1 MSKHSRVM
9 WSEGMF
15 LLPQHFQ
22 YQDEFHQHQL
32 AEATLRGTP
41 FHWGVQAFQVDEQ
54 ALAGGS
60 LQLTRLKLVFP
71 DGSLFDA
78 PQHDPLPAARD
89 LKDLLKGNDFKV
101 YAALKLPE
109 PYGLNYLEDGHEQKG
124 GRRFRKQF
132 DTLPDL
138 NEGDLENEI
147 ASLRLNVVML
157 ADGDSLDGY
166 SYCPIARLS
175 RNNTGGFNLATEFVP
190 PALHISA
197 HGSLLDLGKRLL
209 GALQSKSKM
218 LSSRRRERADQIAEF
233 GSSDVSLF
241 WLLNTVNRA
250 YPNLAHLL
258 AHPRLHPER
267 LYLFLAELAG
277 GLLTFSLDT
286 PLSAIPSYDHHD
298 PAASLMRLDQMVR
311 DLLDNVIPDQC
322 VVIQLS
328 QAKPSYWQGQLLDPR
343 LVEADFYLCVHADMP
358 GSILLELVP
367 RAIKVGS
374 PEDIEVVVNSA
385 MPGAS
390 LRHAPRLP
398 NAIPLRLDNHYFA
411 IEPHGRV
418 YQRMMEAQAVSFY
431 APSAFT
437 NLKLELMAVLK

>member
-1 MSKHSRVM
+1 MSKQSRVM

-32 AEATLRGTP
+32 TESSLRSTP
-41 FHWGVQAFQVDEQ
+41 FHWGVQTLQIDEE
-54 ALAGGS
+54 ALANGS
-60 LQLTRLKLVFP
+60 LQLKRLKLVFP

-89 LKDLLKGNDFKV
+89 LRELLKGNDFKV

-109 PYGLNYLEDGHEQKG
+109 PFGLNYVEDGQEQKSA
-124 GRRFRKQF
+124 RRFRKQF
-132 DTLPDL
+132 DVLPDL

-147 ASLRLNVVML
+147 TSLRLNVVML
-157 ADGDSLDGY
+157 VDGDTLDGY
-166 SYCPIARLS
+166 SYCPVARLS
-175 RNNTGGFNLATEFVP
+175 RNNIGGFNLDTHFVHP
-190 PALHISA
+190 TLHLGN
-197 HGSLLDLGKRLL
+197 HETLTGLGKRLL
-209 GALQSKSKM
+209 GALQSKSKA
-218 LSSRRRERADQIAEF
+218 LSGRRRERADQIAEF
-233 GSSDVSLF
+233 GSSDVTLF

-286 PLSAIPSYDHHD
+286 GLNGIPEYDHHD
-298 PAASLMRLDQMVR
+298 PAAALVRLDEMIRV
-311 DLLDNVIPDQC
+311 LLDNVVPNQC
-322 VVIQLS
+322 IMINLTQT
-328 QAKPSYWQGQLLDPR
+328 KPSYWQGQLHDPR
-343 LVEADFYLCVHADMP
+343 LAEADFYVSVHADMP
-358 GSILLELVP
+358 GSSLLDLVP
-367 RAIKVGS
+367 RAFKVGS

-385 MPGAS
+385 MPGVTLNHS
-390 LRHAPRLP
+390 TRLP
-398 NAIPLRLDNHYFA
+398 NAIPVRLDNHYFS
-411 IEPHGRV
+411 IEPHGQV
-418 YQRMMEAQAVSFY
+418 YERMMSAQAISFY

>member
-1 MSKHSRVM
+1 MNKRSRVM

-32 AEATLRGTP
+32 AESNLRHTP
-41 FHWGVQAFQVDEQ
+41 FHWGVQRLLIDEE
-54 ALAGGS
+54 ALATGS
-60 LQLTRLKLVFP
+60 LQLKALKLVFP

-78 PQHDPLPAARD
+78 PQHDPLPGARD
-89 LKDLLKGNDFKV
+89 LHGLPKGDDFKI
-101 YAALKLPE
+101 YAALKLRD
-109 PYGLNYLEDGHEQKG
+109 PYGLNYLEDGHEQKA

-147 ASLRLNVVML
+147 TSLRLNVVML
-157 ADGDSLDGY
+157 ADGDNLDGY

-175 RNNTGGFNLATEFVP
+175 RNGTGGFNVEAQFIP
-190 PALHISA
+190 PALHIDA
-197 HGSLLDLGKRLL
+197 HAGLLEVGKRLL
-209 GALQSKSKM
+209 GALQSKSTM
-218 LSSRRRERADQIAEF
+218 LSGRRRERADQIAEF
-233 GSSDVSLF
+233 GASDVSLF

-250 YPNLAHLL
+250 YPALAHLL

-267 LYLFLAELAG
+267 LYQFLAELAG
-277 GLLTFSLDT
+277 GLLTFSLGT
-286 PLSAIPSYDHHD
+286 PLSAIPPYDHRD
-298 PAASLMRLDQMVR
+298 PGASLARLDELVR
-311 DLLDNVIPDQC
+311 SLLDNVIPDQC
-322 VVIQLS
+322 VFIALNQT
-328 QAKPSYWQGQLLDPR
+328 KPSYWQGRLLDPR
-343 LVEADFYLCVHADMP
+343 LLEASFYLCVHADMP
-358 GSILLELVP
+358 GSTLLELVP
-367 RAIKVGS
+367 RAIKLGS

-390 LRHAPRLP
+390 LCHAPRLP

-418 YQRMMEAQAVSFY
+418 YQRMLEAQGVSIY
-431 APSAFT
+431 APSAFI

>member
-41 FHWGVQAFQVDEQ
+41 FHWGVQALSIDEE
-54 ALAGGS
+54 ALASGS
-60 LQLTRLKLVFP
+60 LQLKRLKLVFP
-71 DGSLFDA
+71 DGTLFDA

-89 LKDLLKGNDFKV
+89 LKALVKGTDLKV

-109 PYGLNYLEDGHEQKG
+109 PFGQNYVEDGQAQQSA
-124 GRRFRKQF
+124 RRFRKQF

-147 ASLRLNVVML
+147 TSLRLNVVML
-157 ADGDSLDGY
+157 VDGDSLDGY

-175 RNNTGGFNLATEFVP
+175 RNSLGGFMLDTHFVHPTLHLGAHDTLA
-190 PALHISA
+190 
-197 HGSLLDLGKRLL
+197 SLSQRLL
-209 GALQSKSKM
+209 GALQTKSNV
-218 LSSRRRERADQIAEF
+218 LSGRRRERADQIAEF
-233 GSSDVSLF
+233 GSSDVTLF

-250 YPNLAHLL
+250 YPQLAHLL
-258 AHPRLHPER
+258 SHPRLHPER

-286 PLSAIPSYDHHD
+286 DLKDIPEYDHHD
-298 PAASLMRLDQMVR
+298 PAASLVKLDAMIRV
-311 DLLDNVIPDQC
+311 LLDNVIPNQC
-322 VVIQLS
+322 ITVHLNQV
-328 QAKPSYWQGQLLDPR
+328 KPSYWQGQLQDPR
-343 LVEADFYLCVHADMP
+343 LAQADFYLCVHADMP
-358 GSILLELVP
+358 GSTLLELVP

-385 MPGAS
+385 MPGAT
-390 LRHAPRLP
+390 LIHASRLP
-398 NAIPLRLDNHYFA
+398 NAIPVRLDNHYFA

-418 YQRMMEAQAVSFY
+418 YERMMAAQALSFY
-431 APSAFT
+431 TPSAFT
-437 NLKLELMAVLK
+437 NLQLELMAVLK